1 MSLTQTEADYLM
13 ALAKQ
18 FSTDDVLVLG
28 DTPLEY
34 SRDLVSLDGREY
46 FVLDIW
52 RGTLNLKKY
61 KLQERARVIIPLVR
75 VDVGGPLHT
84 NPDGAIIPCPHIH
97 LYREGFDDKWAY
109 PLNDFP
115 FRNPEDIIITFED
128 FAKLCN
134 IQRLPQIQRS
144 ML

>member
-28 DTPLEY
+28 DTPLEF

-46 FVLDIW
+46 FVLDAW
-52 RGTLNLKKY
+52 RGTISLKKY

-75 VDVGGPLHT
+75 VDNWRT
-84 NPDGAIIPCPHIH
+84 ST
-97 LYREGFDDKWAY
+97 Y
-109 PLNDFP
+109 
-115 FRNPEDIIITFED
+115 
-128 FAKLCN
+128 
-134 IQRLPQIQRS
+134 
-144 ML
+144 